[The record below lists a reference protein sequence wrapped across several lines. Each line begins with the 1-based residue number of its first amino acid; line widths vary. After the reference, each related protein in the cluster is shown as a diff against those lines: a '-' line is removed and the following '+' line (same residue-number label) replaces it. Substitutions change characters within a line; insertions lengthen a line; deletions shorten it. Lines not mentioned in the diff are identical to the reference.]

1 MAKILIVDDD
11 PDVVDACRLF
21 LEKKGF
27 NVSAAYNRAEGMS
40 AIQSFKPDLVILDVM
55 MDQPDDGIAMAQD
68 LRRQGFKAPI
78 LMLTSI
84 SQVTGMTYGR
94 DNDLVPV
101 DEFQEK
107 PVDPATLVAKV
118 ERLLGKK
125 EG

>member
-1 MAKILIVDDD
+1 MARILIVDDD

-40 AIQSFKPDLVILDVM
+40 AIQSYKPDLVILDVM

-84 SQVTGMTYGR
+84 SKVTGMSYGR

>member
-11 PDVVDACRLF
+11 PDIVDACRLF
-21 LEKKGF
+21 LEKQGYT
-27 NVSAAYNRAEGMS
+27 VTGASSRADGMQ
-40 AIQSFKPDLVILDVM
+40 AIASHKPDLLVLDIM
-55 MDQPDDGIAMAQD
+55 MEQPDDGIAMAQE

-84 SQVTGMTYGR
+84 SKVTGMEYGR

-101 DEFQEK
+101 DGFLEK
-107 PVDPATLVAKV
+107 PVQPATLVGMVKQ
-118 ERLLGKK
+118 LLGRK